1 MAPTMHH
8 DAPAKPLLR
17 GWFHPFAA
25 VASLVA
31 TLILLD
37 RTVHDIP
44 RFVSLLI
51 FGISMVL
58 LFGVSSVY
66 HIGNWSPKAR
76 AALRAF
82 DHSNIY
88 LLIAGTYTP
97 ICVNVLSGWMR
108 VFVLALVW
116 SVAVAGMS
124 TSWISTKLP
133 KWATAAIYIAMGWI
147 VLIPM
152 PTLFER
158 LPAEAMVTLFL
169 GGFSYTLG
177 GAIYAMK
184 RPNPFPRVFGYHEIF
199 HLFVVAGS
207 VFFAVVVWIW
217 VVPMPRV

>member
-1 MAPTMHH
+1 MHN

-37 RTVHDIP
+37 RTAHDIP

-58 LFGVSSVY
+58 LFSVSSVY
-66 HIGNWSPKAR
+66 HIGNWGPKAR
-76 AALRAF
+76 AVLRAF

-133 KWATAAIYIAMGWI
+133 KWATSAIYIAMGWI

-158 LPAEAMVTLFL
+158 LPREAMVTLFL
-169 GGFSYTLG
+169 GGISYTLG

-199 HLFVVAGS
+199 HLLVVAGS
-207 VFFAVVVWIW
+207 VFFAVVVWVW
-217 VVPMPRV
+217 VVPMPRA

>member
-1 MAPTMHH
+1 MTETTSG
-8 DAPAKPLLR
+8 KPLLR
-17 GWFHPFAA
+17 GWFHPIAA
-25 VASLVA
+25 VASLVL
-31 TLILLD
+31 TVILLF
-37 RTVHDIP
+37 RTVHDLP

-51 FGISMVL
+51 FGVSMVL
-58 LFGVSSVY
+58 LFVVSSVY
-66 HIGNWSPKAR
+66 HIGNWSPKVR
-76 AALRAF
+76 TALRAF

-97 ICVNVLSGWMR
+97 ICVIVLSGWMR

-116 SVAVAGMS
+116 TVAVAGMS

-147 VLIPM
+147 VLIPL
-152 PTLFER
+152 PVLFAR
-158 LPAEAMVTLFL
+158 LPASALVTLFL
-169 GGFSYTLG
+169 GGISYTVG

-207 VFFAVVVWIW
+207 VFFAAVVWIW
-217 VVPMPRV
+217 IVPLPRP